1 MPNGKRELSFA
12 PSKRPCK
19 LSFWVSERVKHS
31 LLSEARRISRSPP
44 PPARLSLGTSITL
57 LLFLQTTRVHHEAM
71 ICAKSSINGYAVNH

>member
-44 PPARLSLGTSITL
+44 PPRAYPWEQVSHFFCSSKL
-57 LLFLQTTRVHHEAM
+57 LACIMKR
-71 ICAKSSINGYAVNH
+71 

>member
-31 LLSEARRISRSPP
+31 LLSEARRIFRFPPP
-44 PPARLSLGTSITL
+44 PPAPIPGNKYHTS
-57 LLFLQTTRVHHEAM
+57 FVPPNYSRA
-71 ICAKSSINGYAVNH
+71 S

>member
-19 LSFWVSERVKHS
+19 LSFWVSERVKHP

-44 PPARLSLGTSITL
+44 PRAPIPGNKYHTS
-57 LLFLQTTRVHHEAM
+57 FVPPNYSRA
-71 ICAKSSINGYAVNH
+71 S